1 VRLFF
6 GENLVSERKYLDN
19 LNKNWT
25 PSINKP
31 NFAAMNYFQFYEIP
45 ERFQLDKNA
54 VRTIFLKNSRQFH
67 PDFHTQE
74 RDERQAEI
82 LELSTKNNEAFQT
95 LSDPIL
101 RMAHILKNHGFL
113 GDETKNRA
121 LSPDFLMK
129 MMEINENLME
139 LEFDFDQS
147 AFEKTKTE
155 IDDFKKNMDDEIAE
169 ILQNWTPETSKNA
182 DLAVVENYF
191 LKNKYF
197 LRIFEKVSTF
207 AALSNGTAN

>member
-1 VRLFF
+1 
-6 GENLVSERKYLDN
+6 
-19 LNKNWT
+19 
-25 PSINKP
+25 
-31 NFAAMNYFQFYEIP
+31 MNYFQFYEIS
-45 ERFQLDKNA
+45 ERFQLDTSV
-54 VRTIFLKNSRQFH
+54 VRTIFLKNSRRFH

-74 RDERQAEI
+74 SDERQNEI

-121 LSPDFLMK
+121 LSPDFLME

-139 LEFDFDQS
+139 LEFDFDQKS
-147 AFEKTKTE
+147 FEKTKNQ
-155 IDDFKKNMDDEIAE
+155 IDDFKKNMDAEIAE
-169 ILQNWTPETSKNA
+169 ILENWTPETSKTS
-182 DLAVVENYF
+182 DLEAVENYF

-197 LRIFEKVSTF
+197 LRIFEKVATF